1 MSDNRVSDFFQSIL
15 APYFIS
21 QDNICISGEGTSFQ
35 WNCNSLQNFL
45 HAKSH
50 KDQNQVRGYIND
62 LCTIITQYLHIVHK
76 CVGLKTQFLSRDIIN
91 NDKTERKM
99 KKKPHYIQKYGNYI
113 SMTDSQKRA
122 CVP

>member
-1 MSDNRVSDFFQSIL
+1 MSDNRVPDLFQSIL
-15 APYFIS
+15 TPYFIS
-21 QDNICISGEGTSFQ
+21 QDNICISGEGTFFQ

-76 CVGLKTQFLSRDIIN
+76 CVRQ
-91 NDKTERKM
+91 
-99 KKKPHYIQKYGNYI
+99 KKHNSSLGIL
-113 SMTDSQKRA
+113 
-122 CVP
+122 